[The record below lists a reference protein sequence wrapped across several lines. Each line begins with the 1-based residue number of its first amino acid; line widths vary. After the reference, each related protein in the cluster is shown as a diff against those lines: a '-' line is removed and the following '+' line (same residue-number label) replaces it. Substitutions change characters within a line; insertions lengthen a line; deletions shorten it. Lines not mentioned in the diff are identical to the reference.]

1 MSKIKFLYLLYTL
14 PSYLLLFLHSVRFG
28 KKVLFCGF
36 PSVKR
41 MATSVIEIGNYCR
54 FMSFQTGNRIGL
66 NHKCMLSTQPGAVL
80 KIGNNCCFFRCFHQM
95 F

>member
-66 NHKCMLSTQPGAVL
+66 NHKWYAFNTTW
-80 KIGNNCCFFRCFHQM
+80 CCIENW
-95 F
+95 